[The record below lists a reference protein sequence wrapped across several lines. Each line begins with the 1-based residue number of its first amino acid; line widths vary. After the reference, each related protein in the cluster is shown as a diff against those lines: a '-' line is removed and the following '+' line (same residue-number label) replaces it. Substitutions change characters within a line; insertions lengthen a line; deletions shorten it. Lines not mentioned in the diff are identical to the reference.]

1 MSGVIIGFTI
11 ITAIIAVGY
20 VIGRINL
27 LGPQARPIIAR
38 LVFFVLSPCLLF
50 TILADAEPAQL
61 FSPLLVASGLAALVV
76 FTIFAFISLIL
87 WGRRLPEAVVGMLT
101 SGYVNANNIGIPVA
115 VYVLGDAAYSAPI
128 ILLQLLIFTPI
139 SLAVLDASTSG
150 AMSWRGII
158 MQPVRNPIIV
168 GSALGLLLAVTDVNP
183 PDAVM
188 EPFRIIG
195 AAAVPLMLIS
205 YGMSLHGQK
214 PLRAGAGRRDVLLA
228 AFLKLIVMP
237 AAAWFLGAVV
247 FGLTGHDL
255 FVVVALAALP
265 AAQNVFNYAQRYD
278 RGEAI
283 ARDAILL
290 TTIGSIPVLI
300 LLAAI
305 LH

>member
-1 MSGVIIGFTI
+1 MAF
-11 ITAIIAVGY
+11 A
-20 VIGRINL
+20 
-27 LGPQARPIIAR
+27 
-38 LVFFVLSPCLLF
+38 
-50 TILADAEPAQL
+50 
-61 FSPLLVASGLAALVV
+61 
-76 FTIFAFISLIL
+76 IFAFISLIL
-87 WGRRLPEAVVGMLT
+87 WGRRLPEAVVGML
-101 SGYVNANNIGIPVA
+101 SAGYVNANNIGIPVA
-115 VYVLGDAAYSAPI
+115 VYVLGDAAHSAPI

-139 SLAVLDASTSG
+139 SLAILDASTAG
-150 AMSWRGII
+150 AMSWRAII
-158 MQPVRNPIIV
+158 MQPLRNPIIV
-168 GSALGLLLAVTDVNP
+168 GSALGLVLAVTDVSP
-183 PDAVM
+183 PDAAM

-214 PLRAGAGRRDVLLA
+214 PLRAGQGRRDVLVA
-228 AFLKLIVMP
+228 SFLKLIVMP
-237 AAAWFLGAVV
+237 AAAWVLGALV
-247 FGLTGHDL
+247 FDLTGHDL

-300 LLAAI
+300 LLAAV